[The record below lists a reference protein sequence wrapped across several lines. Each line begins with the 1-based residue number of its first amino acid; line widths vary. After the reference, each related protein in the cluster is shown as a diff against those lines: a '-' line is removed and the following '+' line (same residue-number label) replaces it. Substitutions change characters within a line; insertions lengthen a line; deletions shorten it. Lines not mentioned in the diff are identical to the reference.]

1 VNQDHH
7 NRQEHKRN
15 NRIAFARTQVSDAA
29 HRTVKRYYQY
39 GKGIIRVTL
48 APFRFWWNLPDDRKN
63 VIFTGVIAAATTG
76 YFIFASLQWQTME
89 RQWQTMEQQLEAA
102 QRPRFSADASPIELG
117 NTATEPIE
125 TTAGIVPLG
134 GPQRRIIFTESNI
147 GTGAAYRIKALTFWQ
162 EVPPDMVVVDLN
174 VIHGKG
180 TQLSACTPPTA
191 KVSDKL
197 TCVAFVPVAAFEGVN
212 PNSSLLF
219 YGWID
224 YCDSLDIP
232 RRDPICWRFYSW
244 KAGGMQSECGSEV
257 VNIPSPDEPCNT
269 HR

>member
-1 VNQDHH
+1 VTTGKVDKASEAGTEGNEQQKCCHIRCGPIC
-7 NRQEHKRN
+7 NLVARYRGMSTYEQLSIPLSALTL
-15 NRIAFARTQVSDAA
+15 IAIIAA
-29 HRTVKRYYQY
+29 
-39 GKGIIRVTL
+39 
-48 APFRFWWNLPDDRKN
+48 
-63 VIFTGVIAAATTG
+63 GVIYYCQLSAMWEATTAATQSSNAIATQAA
-76 YFIFASLQWQTME
+76 IMQS
-89 RQWQTMEQQLEAA
+89 QLEAG

-117 NTATEPIE
+117 STATEPLE
-125 TTAGIVPLG
+125 TTVGIVPLG
-134 GPQRRIIFTESNI
+134 GPQRQVTFTESNI
-147 GTGAAYRIKALTFWQ
+147 GTGVAYRIRALTFWQ

-174 VIHGKG
+174 VIHGEG
-180 TQLSACTPPTA
+180 TQLSGCTA
-191 KVSDKL
+191 SIARVSDKL

-257 VNIPSPDEPCNT
+257 VNIPRPDEPCNT